1 MSGPYLLDE
10 QIGFVLRLAGQR
22 HTAIFQT
29 VIDEDLTPT
38 QFSTLIRLSEIG
50 DSSQNQLGRLVG
62 MDVATTKGVVDRL
75 RKKNLV
81 SSIVDSADVRR
92 RKIQLTAE
100 GAVLVNRLKRR
111 GREISRQTLE
121 PLSETEQ
128 KQLFELL
135 KGPAGGV
142 LRLR

>member
-22 HTAIFQT
+22 HTAIFQA

-92 RKIQLTAE
+92 RKIQLTTE
-100 GAVLVNRLKRR
+100 GTVLVNRLKRR

-121 PLSETEQ
+121 PLSDAEQ
-128 KQLFELL
+128 TQLFELL
-135 KGPAGGV
+135 KKIS
-142 LRLR
+142 

>member
-135 KGPAGGV
+135 KKIS
-142 LRLR
+142 